1 MTLMHRETAPE
12 MPEKFRI
19 TAALYHQMFE
29 LGAFEG
35 KRVELLEGEIYE
47 MSAMPDPH
55 AAALTFFGREL
66 NQKLLEH
73 AWIIQETPITLD
85 EQQDGEPEPDFAL
98 LKAEK
103 VRRGKQHARDLSL
116 VVEISDSSLKR
127 DRTMKVRLYA
137 RANIPE
143 YWIINLN
150 TDPNTLEVY
159 REPDGDE
166 YLERKVYKVG
176 QDVAPLE
183 FPEILIR
190 WW

>member
-1 MTLMHRETAPE
+1 MTLMHRCERPE

-29 LGAFEG
+29 MGAFEG

-47 MSAMPDPH
+47 VSPMLDPH
-55 AAALTFFGREL
+55 IACLARLTREL
-66 NQKLLEH
+66 VLKLPPN
-73 AWIIQETPITLD
+73 AGIVSQVPIVLG
-85 EQQDGEPEPDFAL
+85 ENEGEPEPDFVVTRAPITGKAKAEDIAL
-98 LKAEK
+98 LLE
-103 VRRGKQHARDLSL
+103 L
-116 VVEISDSSLKR
+116 SDSTLRR
-127 DRTMKVRLYA
+127 DRTVKVRLYA

-150 TDPNTLEVY
+150 TDPHTLEVY

-183 FPEILIR
+183 FPEITIR